1 MRIRLYLIVFF
12 LILMMFPYVMIPL
25 IIGILLIDTCIAFY
39 NLSGVKKEF
48 RYIFYQL
55 YRYTFRNDHR
65 TKRLPKP

>member
-12 LILMMFPYVMIPL
+12 LILMTFPYVMIPL

-39 NLSGVKKEF
+39 NLSAVKKEL
-48 RYIFYQL
+48 RYIFYRL